1 MELVCP
7 AGNYQSLIKAVDHG
21 ADAVYIGLKNETN
34 ARHFS
39 GLNFSEAQITQAI
52 HYAHQKNCRVFC
64 AINTYPREQKWQ
76 LWKNAV
82 DQAMSVGID
91 SLIVADIGVMD
102 YIRKKS
108 ASYPIHLSVQASA
121 TNLQSLNFYF
131 ENFAIKRAVLPR
143 VLSLAQVVKIARSA
157 PVEIEVFGFGSLCIM
172 AEGRCYLSSYLTG
185 ESPNTQGVCSPAAYV
200 QWQDKG
206 EILESRLN
214 GLLIDRFNE
223 NENAGYPTLCKG
235 RFDVN
240 GNIEHAL
247 EEPTSLNTLNILPQ
261 LKKAG
266 IAAIKIEGRQR
277 SPAYVATVTKAW
289 RNALNNLENSA
300 IRLNNEVLAKLDTL
314 AEGHQTTLGAYE
326 RSWQ

>member
-300 IRLNNEVLAKLDTL
+300 IGLNNEVLAKLDTL